1 MSIETM
7 TKLATVTVGSGGSS
21 SIDFTNIP
29 QTYTDLVIKYSGRN
43 DSNNGTLLV
52 KYNNDGVAS
61 NYLYI
66 QVYGDGSAV
75 NNDTQADL
83 FFGVVTR
90 STFTA
95 STFSSGEIYIPN
107 YTSSNYKSVTTD
119 SVSENNSTSVIT
131 SMWAGIWK
139 NTAPI
144 SRITLSLYTGAFV
157 QHSTATLYGI
167 RNARRSAGNSIKAT
181 GGNISFDGTYVYH
194 TFNSSG
200 TFTPTSP
207 LTADYLVVAGG
218 GSGANAGTGGAG
230 GGAGGLRSTIGFTG
244 GGGSLEPK
252 LYLLPTNTY
261 AVTIGAGGSQ
271 PSYTNNG
278 NNGSNSSF
286 STIISIGGGAG
297 AQDDTNGFS
306 GGSGGGAGGVGNR
319 TGGAGTANQGYAG
332 GNSLTGSPSNRPDG
346 GGGGAGAVGGNGITN
361 NSGSGGAGVQIKEFA
376 NATGAGTNSGY
387 FAGGGGGGIG
397 EEGSTAGTG
406 GLGGGGN
413 GNKVTGAQL
422 ATAGQPNT
430 GGGGGGIDTQ
440 NGGGGSSAGGSGIVI
455 IRYKA

>member
-1 MSIETM
+1 MANMIPIS
-7 TKLATVTVGSGGSS
+7 TVVVGSGGAG
-21 SIDFTNIP
+21 SIDFTFIP

-52 KYNNDGVAS
+52 KYNNDGVTS
-61 NYLYI
+61 NYLYR
-66 QVYGDGSAV
+66 QVYGDGSAI

-181 GGNISFDGTYVYH
+181 GGNISFDGTYVVH

-200 TFTPTSP
+200 TFTPTAALP
-207 LTADYLVVAGG
+207 DVDYLVVAGG
-218 GSGANAGTGGAG
+218 GGGGYDAGGG
-230 GGAGGLRSTIGFTG
+230 GGAGGYREFTSASFTANTNYAVTVGAGGPGSTAGANKGSSGSTSTFNSNSSSGGG
-244 GGGSLEPK
+244 GGGSS
-252 LYLLPTNTY
+252 
-261 AVTIGAGGSQ
+261 A
-271 PSYTNNG
+271 
-278 NNGSNSSF
+278 
-286 STIISIGGGAG
+286 STGGA
-297 AQDDTNGFS
+297 S
-306 GGSGGGAGGVGNR
+306 GGSGGGGRANGG
-319 TGGAGTANQGYAG
+319 TGG
-332 GNSLTGSPSNRPDG
+332 TG
-346 GGGGAGAVGGNGITN
+346 
-361 NSGSGGAGVQIKEFA
+361 NSGSYSPSEGKAGATAG
-376 NATGAGTNSGY
+376 NPGA
-387 FAGGGGGGIG
+387 AGGGGGS
-397 EEGSTAGTG
+397 GSVGGANSGTTTG
-406 GLGGGGN
+406 GAGGSGTQWLDGTIYAAGGGGAANNTVGGAN
-413 GNKVTGAQL
+413 GGSTSGGGSGGSTSGSLGYGRGGQTNTGS
-422 ATAGQPNT
+422 
-430 GGGGGGIDTQ
+430 GGGGGGENSI
-440 NGGGGSSAGGSGIVI
+440 GGSGGSGVVI